1 MQQAFLKDLH
11 HDCFVRDRFSTGHN
25 YAHSAHSS
33 AHSSGNKTVL
43 WMKVS
48 GGIDGGQEVGLEAI
62 TTVLPVF
69 EDIPMQGGGQI
80 IENSGASL
88 I

>member
-1 MQQAFLKDLH
+1 MD
-11 HDCFVRDRFSTGHN
+11 
-25 YAHSAHSS
+25 SAHSS
-33 AHSSGNKTVL
+33 AHTSGNKTAL
-43 WMKVS
+43 NE
-48 GGIDGGQEVGLEAI
+48 GLRRIDGGQEVGLEAI

-69 EDIPMQGGGQI
+69 EDIPMQGGGRI